1 MKGQKVLA
9 YTCCI
14 LRSIIYGT
22 SILFTSN
29 LLDNLHFMHML
40 ALRFLISAVAFTLMQ
55 LVGVI
60 KIDFRGK
67 PIKFLLIT
75 ALFEPVGYFIFEA
88 VGIADTS
95 TSLAGILAAATSIM
109 VLIFERIFLKERT
122 SLAQKLL
129 LVLSVGGVVLVTI
142 FSGGG
147 GQNSILGIVFLM
159 LANMCG
165 ALFVISSR
173 KSSSTQFSAMEVT
186 YFAAI
191 VGAIVFNAI
200 NLVVMTK
207 NNTLSTFFTP
217 LLDIKTVLAFV
228 FLSVLSTILATLMTN
243 FAISKIQPSS
253 VSALGALS
261 TVVTIAVG
269 VIFKGDEL
277 GWYHIVGTALIL
289 CGSVGINYLTQ
300 KRASIKNSQ
309 EFPNQ

>member
-1 MKGQKVLA
+1 
-9 YTCCI
+9 
-14 LRSIIYGT
+14 
-22 SILFTSN
+22 
-29 LLDNLHFMHML
+29 MHML
-40 ALRFLISAVAFTLMQ
+40 SVRFLISAVAFTLMR

-88 VGIADTS
+88 IGIAGTS
-95 TSLAGILAAATSIM
+95 TSLAGILAATTSIM

-122 SLAQKLL
+122 NLAQKLL
-129 LVLSVGGVVLVTI
+129 LVLSVFGVVTVTI

-159 LANMCG
+159 LANTSG
-165 ALFVISSR
+165 ALFVVSSR

-191 VGAIVFNAI
+191 VGAVVFNAI
-200 NLVVMTK
+200 NFVIMI
-207 NNTLSTFFTP
+207 NNGTLSTFFTP
-217 LLDIKTVLAFV
+217 LLKTENIIAFV

-289 CGSVGINYLTQ
+289 CGSIGNNYITQ
-300 KRASIKNSQ
+300 KRASQKCAEENL
-309 EFPNQ
+309 

>member
-1 MKGQKVLA
+1 
-9 YTCCI
+9 
-14 LRSIIYGT
+14 
-22 SILFTSN
+22 
-29 LLDNLHFMHML
+29 MHML
-40 ALRFLISAVAFTLMQ
+40 ALRFLISAAAFTLMQ
-55 LVGVI
+55 LVGII

-88 VGIADTS
+88 VGIAGTS

-147 GQNSILGIVFLM
+147 GQNSIVGIVFLM

-173 KSSSTQFSAMEVT
+173 KSSSTQFSAIEVT

-191 VGAIVFNAI
+191 VGAIVFNVI
-200 NLVVMTK
+200 NFIVMV
-207 NNTLSTFFTP
+207 NRGTLSTFFTP
-217 LLDIKTVLAFV
+217 LLDIKNVLAFV

-269 VIFKGDEL
+269 VIFKGDDL
-277 GWYHIVGTALIL
+277 GWYHIVGTVLIL

-300 KRASIKNSQ
+300 KRASIKNAQ
-309 EFPNQ
+309 EFSELQE